1 LKPNEVL
8 KKMQEQVAVRQRYRA
23 HQVNLFMTKNLP
35 ESKEAEMVLRKH
47 RSDNN
52 IVKVKLIENIRNQES
67 PNLEDRAEARRRRS
81 ETPNTSFCRTFSI
94 NSARRMSGMD
104 KYQEEVEKVLE
115 KCVEER
121 DLRVKEIKKKYK
133 EQIEEIRAMGASQMI
148 VEVIKEMERA
158 MEEEIKNYCEELD
171 KKKAEEI
178 ASARVVYF
186 Q

>member
-1 LKPNEVL
+1 MKPNEVL

-133 EQIEEIRAMGASQMI
+133 EEVRLVKMIGSTEDIAGVIEGMKNNLKAEVGELEKEIRLKKKLMIEEVRG
-148 VEVIKEMERA
+148 
-158 MEEEIKNYCEELD
+158 KN
-171 KKKAEEI
+171 I
-178 ASARVVYF
+178 
-186 Q
+186 